1 MSSTARVEK
10 FPIWLD
16 EHMVQGQRNVP
27 ARLLTLLG
35 LLERLRET
43 PILNLDS
50 HRAPSG
56 AQLIE
61 HNSFVDAALARFK
74 VESPVQE
81 KGRRANNLNAWT
93 PPLFKWLTDSG
104 FPDLTA
110 EQQKE
115 FITAV
120 QAVAS
125 ARLNT
130 INEDKPLVAR
140 YNKGTS
146 VAVIADLLDQAQAK
160 KRAKDVAEYLV
171 GAKLELRFGYGI
183 VKAKNVNAPSLGQL
197 ADFRVGNTAI
207 EVTTVGSADKSHLD
221 QVKDILKNTGLQVWL
236 LTRLPDREKWRN
248 VIDAVF
254 GDQAARIV
262 VADIET
268 FVGQNVAEIGK
279 FETEEVK
286 AALARLF
293 ARYEE
298 AWLPNFGAGGLR
310 IVNPEAA
317 PEL

>member
-1 MSSTARVEK
+1 MSSAARIEK

-43 PILNLDS
+43 PALDLDS

-56 AQLIE
+56 MQLIE
-61 HNSFVDAALARFK
+61 HNGSIDAALARFN

-81 KGRRANNLNAWT
+81 KGRRANNLNAWA
-93 PPLFKWLTDSG
+93 PPLFEWLKNSG
-104 FPDLTA
+104 FLSLTP
-110 EQQKE
+110 EQRGE
-115 FITAV
+115 FITAI
-120 QAVAS
+120 QSVAS
-125 ARLNT
+125 ARLVT
-130 INEDKPLVAR
+130 INEDKPLIAR

-171 GAKLELRFGYGI
+171 GAKLELRFGNG
-183 VKAKNVNAPSLGQL
+183 VVNAKNVNTPSLAQL
-197 ADFRVGNTAI
+197 ADFRIGNTAI

-221 QVKDILKNTGLQVWL
+221 QVKNILKNTGLQVWL
-236 LTRLPDREKWRN
+236 LTRLTDREKWRN
-248 VIDAVF
+248 AVDAVF
-254 GDQAARIV
+254 GAQAARIV

-268 FVGQNVAEIGK
+268 FVGQNMAEIGK

-286 AALARLF
+286 AVLAKLF
-293 ARYEE
+293 MRYEE
-298 AWLPNFGAGGLR
+298 AWLPPVGAGGLR
-310 IVNPEAA
+310 IVDPESASE
-317 PEL
+317 P